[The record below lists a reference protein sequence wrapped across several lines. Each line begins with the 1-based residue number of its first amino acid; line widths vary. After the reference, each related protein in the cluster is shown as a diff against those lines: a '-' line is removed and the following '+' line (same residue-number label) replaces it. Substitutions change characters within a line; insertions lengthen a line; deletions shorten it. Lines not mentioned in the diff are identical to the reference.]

1 MDDSYA
7 FSKGSRCIT
16 PDSIHTVY
24 TLIMSMLVRLED
36 SFKGNDMLE
45 SFIFIIPNYEKI
57 SNQKLH

>member
-7 FSKGSRCIT
+7 FAKGSRCIT

-45 SFIFIIPNYEKI
+45 SFIFMIPNYEKI
-57 SNQKLH
+57 INQNLH

>member
-7 FSKGSRCIT
+7 FSKGSRCIA

-45 SFIFIIPNYEKI
+45 SFIFIIPNYEEI
-57 SNQKLH
+57 INQNLH